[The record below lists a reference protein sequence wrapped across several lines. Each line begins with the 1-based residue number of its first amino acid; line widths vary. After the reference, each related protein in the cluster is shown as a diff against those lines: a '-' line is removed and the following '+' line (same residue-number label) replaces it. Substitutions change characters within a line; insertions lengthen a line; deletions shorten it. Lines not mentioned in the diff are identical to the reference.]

1 MDIDIVHAVVTG
13 LVVFAAV
20 FAVQRSG
27 YLGRM
32 SRAMRI
38 LAVVAVVVVVM
49 LLLDFIWPALSSVPA
64 AG

>member
-1 MDIDIVHAVVTG
+1 MDIDLAHAIVTG

-38 LAVVAVVVVVM
+38 VAVIALVVVVM
-49 LLLDFIWPALSSVPA
+49 LALDFIWPALSAVPA